1 MILLLKRY
9 ALISM
14 LILLL
19 LAPSVVWASAN
30 PLINLNVVDEDVST
44 VIHTLA
50 MLGGV
55 NVVLDSSVSGKVTI
69 QFNNVPFDT
78 ALDILAKT
86 KGLSCNLSG
95 DVLIVGQ
102 ADKMNNNFGTVNIF
116 KIKYAKASD
125 AVQMLSVLF
134 KDKSTSSNSEEATPA
149 KAADQSKS
157 PQINISVSQPG
168 QKSENTGRSSA
179 DKASVPGRF
188 KVDEATNSI
197 IFVGSPSEVEQI
209 NKILA
214 EIDIPYQQ
222 VSLEA
227 QVVAA
232 NKNDLKDLGL
242 DWTFSSAP
250 TYPTWEKEKVTMK
263 TPVYNT
269 DGTIKTNS
277 NGDAVTTETEF
288 WDWKI
293 TRPTM
298 SNGSVGGIISFG
310 QTPEGHP
317 YEFYYQAK
325 VSALVTNGKAQ
336 ILAKPKVTTING
348 KEAHIL
354 IGDSVPLKKT
364 TTSNNVTET
373 SVEYKDV
380 GILLQY
386 TPRINADGY
395 ITATVHTEV
404 STPTMV
410 ALDST
415 TNAYRITKRE
425 AETEVRMKDGETMVI
440 GGLIGS
446 QETKEFNKVPFFSD
460 LPILGSLFKSVHN
473 SKEDSEVVIFLTAH
487 IVK

>member
-1 MILLLKRY
+1 MLKKCAFMCIL
-9 ALISM
+9 A
-14 LILLL
+14 LLL
-19 LAPSVVWASAN
+19 LVPSVVWASSN
-30 PLINLNVVDEDVST
+30 PLISLNVVDEDVST

-50 MLGGV
+50 KLGGV
-55 NVVLDSSVSGKVTI
+55 NVVIDSSVSGKVTI
-69 QFNNVPFDT
+69 QLNDVPFDS

-102 ADKMNNNFGTVNIF
+102 ADKMNNNFGTVNVF

-125 AVQMLSVLF
+125 AVQMLGLLF
-134 KDKSTSSNSEEATPA
+134 SDRTAAGKSEESSAKSTEE
-149 KAADQSKS
+149 QRN
-157 PQINISVSQPG
+157 PQINISLSQPG
-168 QKSENTGRSSA
+168 QKTESGSKTSNG
-179 DKASVPGRF
+179 SVSIPSRF
-188 KVDEATNSI
+188 RVDEATNSI

-209 NKILA
+209 NKILT

-232 NKNDLKDLGL
+232 NKSDLKDLGL
-242 DWTFSSAP
+242 DWTFSAAP
-250 TYPTWEKEKVTMK
+250 IYPERENSTSS
-263 TPVYNT
+263 
-269 DGTIKTNS
+269 GTSTQT
-277 NGDAVTTETEF
+277 V
-288 WDWKI
+288 
-293 TRPTM
+293 TRPQTA
-298 SNGSVGGIISFG
+298 NGSIGGIISFG
-310 QTPEGHP
+310 TGPEGYP

-325 VSALVTNGKAQ
+325 ISALVSKDKAN

-364 TTSNNVTET
+364 TTSDNTTET

-395 ITATVHTEV
+395 ITATVHVEV
-404 STPTMV
+404 STPTQV
-410 ALDST
+410 SLDTST
-415 TNAYRITKRE
+415 YAYKISKRE

-440 GGLIGS
+440 GGLINS
-446 QETKEFNKVPFFSD
+446 QESKEFNKVPFFAD

-473 SKEDSEVVIFLTAH
+473 SKEDTEVVIFLTPH

>member
-1 MILLLKRY
+1 MILLLKKC
-9 ALISM
+9 AWLCMLAIFLITPM
-14 LILLL
+14 
-19 LAPSVVWASAN
+19 AAQAAAN
-30 PLINLNVVDEDVST
+30 PMITLNVVNEEVST

-50 MLGGV
+50 RLGGV
-55 NVVLDSSVSGKVTI
+55 DVVIDSSVSGKVTI
-69 QFNNVPFDT
+69 QLNNVPFTT

-86 KGLSCNLSG
+86 KGLSCNVVD

-116 KIKYAKASD
+116 KIKYAKADD
-125 AVQMLSVLF
+125 ALQLVSVLF
-134 KDKSTSSNSEEATPA
+134 KEEEKSGVKGT
-149 KAADQSKS
+149 
-157 PQINISVSQPG
+157 V
-168 QKSENTGRSSA
+168 KSEAAPKSNDANSGNSA
-179 DKASVPGRF
+179 QKTTVDTNSRF
-188 KVDEATNSI
+188 RVDEATNSL
-197 IFVGSPSEVEQI
+197 IFVGAPSEVEQI
-209 NKILA
+209 TKILN

-227 QVVAA
+227 QVIAA

-250 TYPTWEKEKVTMK
+250 TYPTYEREKVTEK
-263 TPVYNT
+263 VT
-269 DGTIKTNS
+269 DPTRVNN
-277 NGDAVTTETEF
+277 NGDPITYETEYNG
-288 WDWKI
+288 WKV

-298 SNGSVGGIISFG
+298 SSGSVGGIISFG
-310 QTPEGHP
+310 QSPDGHP

-325 VSALVTNGKAQ
+325 VSALVTDGKANV
-336 ILAKPKVTTING
+336 LAKPKVTAING

-364 TTSNNVTET
+364 TTSNNITET
-373 SVEYKDV
+373 SIEYKDV
-380 GILLQY
+380 GILLKY

-395 ITATVHTEV
+395 ITAKVRTEV

-415 TNAYRITKRE
+415 TNAYQITKRE

-446 QETKEFNKVPFFSD
+446 QETKSFNKVPFFAD
-460 LPILGSLFKSVHN
+460 LPIIGALFKSVHN
-473 SKEDSEVVIFLTAH
+473 SKSDTEVVIFLTAH